1 MAFNDLNE
9 VRRSTAISHLVGQVV
24 DLKKEGRLLKGC
36 CPFHHD
42 NTPSFY
48 VSDESGRYWCFGC
61 DAKGGVFDFV
71 MDYHKVSLPEAID
84 IVAADAALGVRP
96 PAPTK
101 ASKGGDSQKQAIAI
115 WNASSE
121 IGGTVAAKYLE
132 DRGLP
137 LASLPQ
143 SLPLRFSCLRYKG
156 SPQRYPALIYAVQD
170 VDGTITGIQRTYLNE
185 DGGKLDVEK
194 PKLSKGTIK
203 GSAARLGGTGH
214 ALIVCEG
221 LEDGLSIW
229 REMPG
234 TPVWVAAGAGMMA
247 YMQLPDHCSE
257 VTIAADNDN
266 AGRQAAE
273 NTAIAFQL
281 QGKRTRIMRPSPEFK
296 DFNEQAQKGNMA

>member
-1 MAFNDLNE
+1 MVFDDLDE
-9 VRRSTAISHLVGQVV
+9 LRRSTAISHVVGQVV
-24 DLKKEGRLLKGC
+24 DLRKEGRLLKGC

-48 VSDESGRYWCFGC
+48 VSDERGRYWCFGC

-71 MDYHKVSLPEAID
+71 MEYYKVSLPEAIA
-84 IVAADAALGVRP
+84 IVVADAALGVRP
-96 PAPTK
+96 PAPAK
-101 ASKGGDSQKQAIAI
+101 APKDGDSRRQAIAI
-115 WNASSE
+115 WNAANE
-121 IGGTVAAKYLE
+121 IGDTVAAKYLKQ
-132 DRGLP
+132 RGLP
-137 LASLPQ
+137 LATLPS
-143 SLPLRFSCLRYKG
+143 SLPLRFARLRYKG
-156 SPQRYPALIYAVQD
+156 SPQRYPALIYAVQA
-170 VDGTITGIQRTYLNE
+170 VDGAITGIQRTYLNE

-203 GSAARLGGTGH
+203 GSAARLGGTGD

-229 REMPG
+229 RAMPG

-247 YMQLPDHCSE
+247 HMQLPEHCSE

-266 AGRQAAE
+266 AGMQAAE
-273 NTAIAFQL
+273 NTAIAFQR

-296 DFNEQAQKGNMA
+296 DFNEQAQKGTIA